1 MSWLPRWGQ
10 RTEEVSTIEQENE
23 AQTEVLLEKIAQNVV
38 SRRLE
43 MPAVMFLEMHR
54 PLSFLGSQAL
64 YFLTPLLGL
73 VASPEQISRLARL
86 LDTPEGVER
95 LISAIE
101 RKANASAGDKALGRE
116 QIP

>member
-1 MSWLPRWGQ
+1 MSWRPHWGQ
-10 RTEEVSTIEQENE
+10 RAEAPTLEIEDQ
-23 AQTEVLLEKIAQNVV
+23 AQTKALLEKIAQNVV
-38 SRRLE
+38 NRRLE
-43 MPAVMFLEMHR
+43 MPAVLFLEMHR

-73 VASPEQISRLARL
+73 VAAPEQISRLARM

-101 RKANASAGDKALGRE
+101 RKAKIADKKSLGKE
-116 QIP
+116 STP